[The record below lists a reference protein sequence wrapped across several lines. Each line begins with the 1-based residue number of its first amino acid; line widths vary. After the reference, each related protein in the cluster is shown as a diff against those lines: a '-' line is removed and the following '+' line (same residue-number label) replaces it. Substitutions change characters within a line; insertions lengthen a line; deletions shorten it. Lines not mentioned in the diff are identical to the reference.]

1 MKTLALLLIALA
13 PAMAQYASSANPNAG
28 GTEMNGKP
36 NFQTVSG
43 APTSLNCT
51 AGKDLA
57 FDTSGVQWY
66 VCTVTGTPGTWVK
79 VVVPTVGGDL
89 TGSLPNPT
97 IASNAVTS
105 AKMAVVNTRRT
116 CIILIGAD
124 NGSAL
129 GTTDIAPQTSQCYVP
144 YAAHVVE
151 IMTNGDGTSTGAVV
165 VASRSPANSVTDMSA
180 SLATPGSGSNRA
192 CANPAGS
199 GTALDGTT
207 TCTVAFTGSATI
219 ALTAGSWIE
228 THTSASSG
236 SAKRLTI
243 AVTYTVD

>member
-1 MKTLALLLIALA
+1 
-13 PAMAQYASSANPNAG
+13 MAQYASSANPNAG

-97 IASNAVTS
+97 IASNAVTG
-105 AKMAVVNTRRT
+105 AKMANNTVTSTQLAVVHNRRT

-151 IMTNGDGTSTGAVV
+151 IMTNGDSTSTAAVV

-199 GTALDGTT
+199 GSALDGTT
-207 TCTVAFTGSATI
+207 TCSVAFTGSATI

-228 THTSASSG
+228 THTSASAG